1 MIKLAFRDKGR
12 PGTVGYAFGLS
23 EENIKRLKQGQ
34 PIKVDLAEMGGTGSV
49 LIFYGKTEQDMARD
63 LADLIGP
70 ETKVSI
76 RSTASRRMSTM
87 LTNCRW

>member
-23 EENIKRLKQGQ
+23 EENIKRLKEGQ
-34 PIKVDLAEMGGTGSV
+34 PIKVDLAQMGGTGSV
-49 LIFYGKTEQDMARD
+49 LIFYGETEDMARD
-63 LADLIGP
+63 LAELIGP

-76 RSTASRRMSTM
+76 DPRLADA
-87 LTNCRW
+87 